1 MPYKDNLLEL
11 NNETNSSMLSSNLF
25 LSKPL
30 SMRNQISDISCF
42 MKDANITYN
51 TSNDTTKINSNGILN
66 TSYQKTVYLSNETNN
81 DSNCQTDANYY
92 NNNNNLRE
100 IRVNMASKQ
109 RKNLFINSKNS
120 KMISSE
126 FNVNNF
132 QAFNDGIFNDE
143 DKIKKIIFI
152 QQWWKT
158 TYKVI
163 YIQKCMRGFFS
174 RKRITNLLY
183 FIKCLIKLLF
193 KLLINNIKQ
202 NINSKVKNN
211 KLFKPNIANNNF
223 KKINN
228 NNQKFNKIGSNIKV
242 NKNNNNKPNNNNSNG
257 VTKNSF
263 LSSLN
268 KRVDELRTNKKKIKL
283 DNNSK
288 KLNNINNPINNN
300 KVINQNQ
307 NVLNNTS
314 DSKCFNKL
322 KNKKITKDN
331 KVKEANNISNKD
343 KLTAYKNIYNIYNN
357 VKKYY
362 ENDNNVNFCGGN
374 YSTTNKFYP
383 RNKKSSPI
391 SNSNALNNKKMKSK
405 IMAKR
410 GSMRNINEKIII
422 NKNNNIN
429 LNININNPKTD
440 RVHRYSR
447 SPNVKDTDSI
457 LYLLKLKRAF
467 IFWKTYLTK
476 KKIVQ
481 KLKIMKNIKTP
492 NNIKRTLPM
501 YSNREPEKKST
512 SITTKKINLSNSL
525 MNFKLGKITPK
536 KLKQKNNNSSRKN
549 YIFNNYIK
557 KSHTHSN
564 SVENNSMMNFK
575 PQESDLNST
584 FENHNEINLK
594 SHNNRN
600 NNGFSN
606 DLGNN
611 SVIIISQYDRNNE
624 VKKNNVE
631 KSNNNNDEE
640 NDNKNKTKEKVYYF
654 YAIVNLIDKHNKRKK
669 TKKCFN
675 LWKSYLRFS
684 KSFINSKGIEEKII
698 TFKTNKSPPKN
709 TLYESRFNKNV
720 ILGQNSSSSNFNC
733 QTESG
738 HDTLFG
744 NAKVNPILCSK
755 DLLTPNPIEKSTH
768 PNFFKSNYKQPKIVY
783 QKKFLAPKKMRNQSM
798 HIMNINDLEDERN
811 NMTLMDNNKE
821 INILSQTSGNTFYN
835 TNTYVLNNNN
845 NDLNKSV
852 FLRKRNFENSA
863 GKIHEGRLNKVN
875 EIEETEIHFS
885 PTSNHTQKIN
895 YEIGNNYFNGNTGSN
910 DSKINVNVNLVQNFR
925 RIDVK
930 KEGIENNQNINN
942 EKSRITTKQIIL
954 GEKRI
959 KNNSQSKEV
968 S

>member
-11 NNETNSSMLSSNLF
+11 NNEANTSMLSSNLF
-25 LSKPL
+25 LNKPL
-30 SMRNQISDISCF
+30 PMRNQITDTSCF
-42 MKDANITYN
+42 MKDGNITYN

-81 DSNCQTDANYY
+81 DSNCQTDVNFS
-92 NNNNNLRE
+92 NNNNIRE

-109 RKNLFINSKNS
+109 RKNIYINNKNS
-120 KMISSE
+120 KMISTE
-126 FNVNNF
+126 FNANNF
-132 QAFNDGIFNDE
+132 QALNDGMFNDE
-143 DKIKKIIFI
+143 DKLKKIIFI

-163 YIQKCMRGFFS
+163 YIQKCLRGFFS

-202 NINSKVKNN
+202 NINSKVKNK
-211 KLFKPNIANNNF
+211 KLTYTNIANNNS

-228 NNQKFNKIGSNIKV
+228 NNQKFNKICSNIKV
-242 NKNNNNKPNNNNSNG
+242 NKNNNKSNNNISNG
-257 VTKNSF
+257 VSKNSF

-268 KRVDELRTNKKKIKL
+268 KRVNELRTNKRKIKH
-283 DNNSK
+283 DNNAK
-288 KLNNINNPINNN
+288 KLNNSSNPINNN

-307 NVLNNTS
+307 NQNVPNNTS

-322 KNKKITKDN
+322 KNKKIIKDN
-331 KVKEANNISNKD
+331 KIKETNNISNKD

-362 ENDNNVNFCGGN
+362 ENDNNVNFSSGN
-374 YSTTNKFYP
+374 YSTLNKFYP
-383 RNKKSSPI
+383 RNKKASPI

-405 IMAKR
+405 NMPKR
-410 GSMRNINEKIII
+410 GSMKNINEKIII

-440 RVHRYSR
+440 RIKRYSR

-457 LYLLKLKRAF
+457 MYLLKLKKAF
-467 IFWKTYLTK
+467 IFWKTYLAK

-481 KLKIMKNIKTP
+481 KLKIMKNLKTP
-492 NNIKRTLPM
+492 NNIKRTLAL
-501 YSNREPEKKST
+501 YSNREPQKKST

-525 MNFKLGKITPK
+525 MNFKLNKITPK
-536 KLKQKNNNSSRKN
+536 KLKPKNNNSSRKN
-549 YIFNNYIK
+549 YIFNNYMK

-564 SVENNSMMNFK
+564 SVENNSVINFK
-575 PQESDLNST
+575 PPESDLNST
-584 FENHNEINLK
+584 FENNKEINLK
-594 SHNNRN
+594 SNNNRN

-606 DLGNN
+606 DLDNN

-624 VKKNNVE
+624 VKKINDINN
-631 KSNNNNDEE
+631 SNNEE

-654 YAIVNLIDKHNKRKK
+654 YAIVNLIDKHNKRKR
-669 TKKCFN
+669 TKKYFN
-675 LWKSYLRFS
+675 LWKGLLRYS
-684 KSFINSKGIEEKII
+684 KSFKNNKGIEEKII

-709 TLYESRFNKNV
+709 TLYESRYNKNV
-720 ILGQNSSSSNFNC
+720 VLGQNNSSSNFNC

-738 HDTLFG
+738 SDILFG
-744 NAKVNPILCSK
+744 HAKVNSILCSK
-755 DLLTPNPIEKSTH
+755 DLLTPNPIEKSIH
-768 PNFFKSNYKQPKIVY
+768 PNFFKSNKKQPKIVY

-798 HIMNINDLEDERN
+798 NIMNINDLEDERN
-811 NMTLMDNNKE
+811 NMTLMDNNRE
-821 INILSQTSGNTFYN
+821 INILSQTNGNTFYN
-835 TNTYVLNNNN
+835 NNTYMLNNNN
-845 NDLNKSV
+845 DDLNNSA
-852 FLRKRNFENSA
+852 FLRKRKFENSA

-895 YEIGNNYFNGNTGSN
+895 YEIENNYFNVNTGYN
-910 DSKINVNVNLVQNFR
+910 DNKINKNLVQNFR
-925 RIDVK
+925 RIEVK